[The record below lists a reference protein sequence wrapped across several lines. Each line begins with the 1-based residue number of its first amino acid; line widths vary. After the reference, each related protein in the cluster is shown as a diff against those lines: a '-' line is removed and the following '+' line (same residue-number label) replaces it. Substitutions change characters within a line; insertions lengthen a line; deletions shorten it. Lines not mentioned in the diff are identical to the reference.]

1 MYQLAHHFCKFAEKE
16 YNMKPNNLNRALNYI
31 KRVSGIIFL
40 LSFILPMSSIGQ
52 PWNGY
57 PCAVVLTY
65 DDGLNVHL
73 DKVIPALDAAGLKG
87 TFYAE
92 GRAPSLHLRMDDW
105 RKAAASGH
113 ELGNHTLFHPC
124 AGSPPGR
131 SFVSADF
138 DLDTYTVR
146 RITEEL
152 RVANTLLK
160 AIDGKEKRTFAY
172 TCGDRKAGD
181 IDFTPQVKSLFPG
194 ARGVASKMESPES
207 IDLYNVGA
215 YMINGQTGEQMIGLV
230 KEAQQKGLLLVFLFH
245 GVGGEHNLDVSLEA
259 HNQLVEYLKENRQ
272 NIWVPTMLE
281 AVEFLDK

>member
-1 MYQLAHHFCKFAEKE
+1 
-16 YNMKPNNLNRALNYI
+16 MKCMNLIIFSTYVQRA
-31 KRVSGIIFL
+31 SGIIL
-40 LSFILPMSSIGQ
+40 LSVILVLLSMGLKGQ
-52 PWNGY
+52 PSKQWNGHKS
-57 PCAVVLTY
+57 AVVLTY

-92 GRAPSLHLRMDDW
+92 GRAPALHLRMDEW
-105 RKAAASGH
+105 RKAAANGH

-131 SFVSADF
+131 GFVNADF
-138 DLDTYTVR
+138 DLDTYTIR

-160 AIDGKEKRTFAY
+160 AIDGKENRTLAY

-181 IDFTPQVKSLFPG
+181 TDFTPQVRSLFPG
-194 ARGVASKMESPES
+194 ARGVASKMETPET
-207 IDLYNVGA
+207 IDLYNIGA
-215 YMINGQTGEQMIGLV
+215 YMINGQTGEQMIALV
-230 KEAQQKGLLLVFLFH
+230 KEAQQKGRLLVFLFH

-259 HNQLVEYLKENRQ
+259 HNQLVEYLKENRKD
-272 NIWVPTMLE
+272 IWVSTMLDV
-281 AVEFLDK
+281 VEFLK

>member
-1 MYQLAHHFCKFAEKE
+1 
-16 YNMKPNNLNRALNYI
+16 MKSSYFNSLLNTSLRT
-31 KRVSGIIFL
+31 SGFIFL
-40 LSFILPMSSIGQ
+40 LWFNFQAPFVVKGQ
-52 PWNGY
+52 VKADQWNGHSS
-57 PCAVVLTY
+57 AVVLTY

-92 GRAPSLHLRMDDW
+92 GRAPALHLRMDDW
-105 RKAAASGH
+105 RKAAANGH

-160 AIDGKEKRTFAY
+160 AIDGKEKRTLAY

-181 IDFTPQVKSLFPG
+181 TDFTPQVKTLFPG
-194 ARGVASKMESPES
+194 ARGVASRMESPES
-207 IDLYNVGA
+207 IDLYNIGA
-215 YMINGQTGEQMIGLV
+215 YMINGQTGEQMISLV
-230 KEAQQKGLLLVFLFH
+230 KEAQQKGRLLVFLFH

-259 HNQLVEYLKENRQ
+259 HNQLVEYLNENRQ

-281 AVEFLDK
+281 AVEYLDK

>member
-1 MYQLAHHFCKFAEKE
+1 
-16 YNMKPNNLNRALNYI
+16 MKSPHNNSLLNTSLRT
-31 KRVSGIIFL
+31 SGFIFL
-40 LSFILPMSSIGQ
+40 LGFIFYAPHVVKGQ
-52 PWNGY
+52 EKAFQWNGHS
-57 PCAVVLTY
+57 CAVVLTY

-73 DKVIPALDAAGLKG
+73 DKVIPALDAARLKG

-92 GRAPSLHLRMDDW
+92 GRAPSLHLRMDEW
-105 RKAAASGH
+105 RRAAASGH

-124 AGSPPGR
+124 AGSPAGR

-181 IDFTPQVKSLFPG
+181 TDFIPQVKSLFPG
-194 ARGVASKMESPES
+194 ARGVASKMETPES

-215 YMINGQTGEQMIGLV
+215 YMINGQTGEQMIALV
-230 KEAQQKGLLLVFLFH
+230 KEAQQKGRLLVFLFH

-259 HNQLVEYLKENRQ
+259 HNQLVEYLKENRKD
-272 NIWVPTMLE
+272 IWVGTMLDV
-281 AVEFLDK
+281 VEFLK

>member
-1 MYQLAHHFCKFAEKE
+1 
-16 YNMKPNNLNRALNYI
+16 MKSSHSKSLLNISLRT
-31 KRVSGIIFL
+31 SGFIFL
-40 LSFILPMSSIGQ
+40 LWFIFQAPFVAKGQ
-52 PWNGY
+52 VKAKQWNGRS
-57 PCAVVLTY
+57 CAVVLTY

-92 GRAPSLHLRMDDW
+92 GRAPSLYLRLDEW
-105 RKAAASGH
+105 RKAAANGH

-124 AGSPPGR
+124 AGSPAGR

-138 DLDTYTVR
+138 DLDTYTIR

-172 TCGDRKAGD
+172 TCGDRKAGET
-181 IDFTPQVKSLFPG
+181 DFTPQVKSLFSG
-194 ARGVASKMESPES
+194 ARGVASRMESPEN
-207 IDLYNVGA
+207 IDLYNIGA
-215 YMINGQTGEQMIGLV
+215 YMINGQTGEQMIALV
-230 KEAQQKGLLLVFLFH
+230 KEAQQKGRLLVFLFH

-259 HNQLVEYLKENRQ
+259 HNQLIEYMKENRKD
-272 NIWVPTMLE
+272 IWIPTMLE
-281 AVEFLDK
+281 AVEYLGK